1 MNLHQIVRGAIRAV
15 NPDVLGS
22 VLRPIGT
29 TTAPNGKRVP
39 QYSRQDRVTIQVQP
53 LSPTDIKQLDS
64 LNIQGVERAA
74 YVNGAVRGIDR
85 KTGSGGDLLFVLNAY
100 WLVAVVLEP
109 WDGAEWSKVG
119 ITQQV
124 EPPA

>member
-22 VLRPIGT
+22 VLHPIGQAT
-29 TTAPNGKRVP
+29 LPNGKRVP
-39 QYSRQDRVTIQVQP
+39 EYSRQDRVTMQIQP

-74 YVNGAVRGIDR
+74 YVNGSVRGIDR
-85 KTGSGGDLLFVLNAY
+85 KNGTGGDLLYVLGAY

-109 WDGAEWSKVG
+109 WDGAGWSKVG

-124 EPPA
+124 VPPA